1 MGMHADSR
9 PTLCNPMDC
18 NPPGSSVHRIFQAGI
33 LEWVAFPSPGDLPD
47 PGIEPVTPVS
57 PALLVD
63 YLLLSHQ
70 GSLDR
75 IFSSVQSLS
84 RV

>member
-1 MGMHADSR
+1 
-9 PTLCNPMDC
+9 MDY

-33 LEWVAFPSPGDLPD
+33 LEWVTFPSPGDLPD

-57 PALLVD
+57 PALHVD
-63 YLLLSHQ
+63 YLLLSHR

-75 IFSSVQSLS
+75 ILFSHNKE
-84 RV
+84 